1 VKLLLFIDKIINN
14 IMSNNINSLQLNN
27 DKYDITN
34 SEETTF
40 ARFKDKYESGT
51 LVPGRTYIYSH
62 TSMSNLHAYFLGEV
76 VEMPIANNP
85 FSLQIPYLI
94 AVTATSDSTID
105 ENIKVI
111 NAGPMFP
118 RCSEWEVKYD
128 LDVTK
133 YDWTDKLNS
142 VTKVTSFEYLKN
154 TYYLTVDEAIETVDN
169 EMCYTFKTK
178 TSEQLTMYGFYDFN
192 ANKFYICELEQDA
205 FDGTYYSIV
214 RSSINLVSNC
224 SCGVITYLKDEYGN
238 AMPFDFK
245 TLMTAH
251 KSGGLNTIKYEPW
264 FKWNVDDAYGVRD
277 IINDNVDL
285 SRNGTSTNNIV
296 DDFYDAEKHLYSIPR
311 VYFYGP
317 CHNNTVGKNN
327 DEIRIG
333 HRLEEGDS
341 YGSSNNRIG
350 DKCNTV
356 YISESTAYNVL
367 GNECSGIKVYPMSER
382 NNISGGCRNI
392 IIGTNSSSNT
402 FGDMCRDISML
413 DGCSYNTIGK
423 GCAEMTMEN
432 NIGFNTIGNHCYQ
445 LNFINGI
452 SHIDVENGTQNYTF
466 GNNDVNYCM
475 INKSTGRQIENNPS
489 VVSQR
494 IVVCKDDFQNPV
506 DGGIYYHTI
515 PLYVTVDDIMEQIIK
530 PMMNAGYIPTENDSF
545 ELVSCDVT
553 YETPEGVSMV
563 SSMDANLYQN
573 ARFISSRWQTRYIAK
588 SSYPSLL
595 IIGFSKSKFV
605 EHVLNNISS
614 DGKYDTIF
622 EFEIVGNQINTYK
635 NFYERYSIGVVP
647 HADPSFGK
655 PSTQKMLLPIPNIDL
670 FDEMSKSYS
679 IDDFIEILGLKNKGI
694 SFKVYSL
701 LEIEHTMYGG
711 SVFGV
716 LDMIEPLDSVYKI
729 SPVYSYIDGVENST
743 NRLLFKDFMSFG
755 YSCYVLEFR
764 CDSQQSHE
772 NLHST
777 GLKLN
782 YPVFGSNGIKNQT
795 VLESKHTSF
804 PMATYH
810 GLELERTSVPSIML
824 TEDIVTDAVNELR
837 NERTYTPCEISD
849 ARMGTHY
856 IGNYE
861 FVDLGL
867 PSGTKWCNC
876 NLGASSE
883 EEVGEHFFF
892 GCDKSVNEM
901 VDEYNATPNPGGSL
915 HEIIAEYVQ
924 PRQLKAFIDMGIMNT
939 KGNFV
944 YNSKNAQG
952 TIYDVATKRLGK
964 SFATPSYS
972 EWVELHLNTHR
983 RLFKKNGVFGILFI
997 STINGNTLFIPFNN
1011 IKTLNNITSAS
1022 GIDHNRAQV
1031 GVGCSLAS
1039 TDITYEPRA
1048 FEGYPVINSATIT
1061 TIPTSFG
1068 FTGAVQREGPP
1079 IIVSSGLQEQRNQLS
1094 METAFPIRPIT
1105 FI

>member
-1 VKLLLFIDKIINN
+1 
-14 IMSNNINSLQLNN
+14 MSNNINSLQLNN

-40 ARFKDKYESGT
+40 ARFKEKYESRT
-51 LVPGRTYIYSH
+51 LIPGRTYIYSH
-62 TSMSNLHAYFLGEV
+62 TSMSNLHAYFLDEV
-76 VEMPIANNP
+76 AELPIANNP
-85 FSLQIPYLI
+85 FSLQIPYVI
-94 AVTATSDSTID
+94 AVTATSEYTID

-142 VTKVTSFEYLKN
+142 ATKITSFDYLKN
-154 TYYLTVDEAIETVDN
+154 TYFLTVDEAIETVDN

-245 TLMTAH
+245 TLMTGYTNNVGDL
-251 KSGGLNTIKYEPW
+251 STLKYEPW
-264 FKWNVDDAYGVRD
+264 FKRNVDDRYGFRY

-296 DDFYDAEKHLYSIPR
+296 DEFYDAEKHLYSIPR

-333 HRLEEGDS
+333 FRGEEGDS

-367 GNECSGIKVYPMSER
+367 GNECSAIKIYPMSER
-382 NNISGGCRNI
+382 NNFSGGCRNI
-392 IIGTNSSSNT
+392 TIGINGSSNA
-402 FGDMCRDISML
+402 FGDMCRDINML

-423 GCAEMTMEN
+423 GCAEMTMN
-432 NIGFNTIGNHCYQ
+432 NNVGFNTIGHHCYQ
-445 LNFINGI
+445 LEFINGI

-494 IVVCKDDFQNPV
+494 IVVRKDDFQNIV
-506 DGGIYYHTI
+506 DGGIYYRTI

-545 ELVSCDVT
+545 ELVSFDVT
-553 YETPEGVSMV
+553 YKTPEGVSMV
-563 SSMDANLYQN
+563 SSMDANVYQN
-573 ARFISSRWQTRYIAK
+573 TRFISSRWQTRNIAK
-588 SSYPSLL
+588 SSYPSFLT
-595 IIGFSKSKFV
+595 IGFSKSKFV
-605 EHVLNNISS
+605 EQVLNNISS
-614 DGKYDTIF
+614 DGKYGEYATSF
-622 EFEIVGNQINTYK
+622 EFEIVGNQIDTYK

-647 HADPSFGK
+647 HADPSFSAR
-655 PSTQKMLLPIPNIDL
+655 STQKMLLPIPNIDL

-701 LEIEHTMYGG
+701 WEIEPTMGG
-711 SVFGV
+711 SGL
-716 LDMIEPLDSVYKI
+716 LDNLNMIKPLEDIYKVV
-729 SPVYSYIDGVENST
+729 PVYSYIDGVENST
-743 NRLLFKDFMSFG
+743 NRVLIKDFISCG

-772 NLHST
+772 SLVST

-795 VLESKHTSF
+795 ILESKHTSF
-804 PMATYH
+804 PMAMYH
-810 GLELERTSVPSIML
+810 GLKIERTSVPSIML

-901 VDEYNATPNPGGSL
+901 VDEYNANPNPGGSL

-939 KGNFV
+939 KGSFV
-944 YNSKNAQG
+944 SKTSSTQG
-952 TIYDVATKRLGK
+952 TIYDVSTKRLGK
-964 SFATPSYS
+964 SFATPGYS
-972 EWVELHLNTHR
+972 EWAELHLNTHR

-997 STINGNTLFIPFNN
+997 STINGNTIFIPFND
-1011 IKTLNNITSAS
+1011 IMSIQGVRL
-1022 GIDHNRAQV
+1022 DHNRAHV

-1061 TIPTSFG
+1061 TIPASFG
-1068 FTGAVQREGPP
+1068 FPDDVQKEGPP
-1079 IIVSSGLQEQRNQLS
+1079 IIVSSGLQEQRKQLS
-1094 METAFPIRPIT
+1094 METAFPIRPIS

>member
-1 VKLLLFIDKIINN
+1 
-14 IMSNNINSLQLNN
+14 MSNNINSLQLNN

-40 ARFKDKYESGT
+40 ARFKEKYESHT

-62 TSMSNLHAYFLGEV
+62 ISMSNLHAYYLNEV
-76 VEMPIANNP
+76 AELPSANNP
-85 FSLQIPYLI
+85 FSLQIPYVI
-94 AVTATSDSTID
+94 AVTATSECTID

-111 NAGPMFP
+111 NAGPLFP

-142 VTKVTSFEYLKN
+142 ATKVTSFEYLKN
-154 TYYLTVDEAIETVDN
+154 TYFLTDDDVITTVDDET
-169 EMCYTFKTK
+169 CYTFKTK

-251 KSGGLNTIKYEPW
+251 INSLGDLNTLKYEPW
-264 FKWNVDDAYGVRD
+264 FKWNLDNEYSVRD

-296 DDFYDAEKHLYSIPR
+296 DVFYDAEKHLYSIPR

-494 IVVCKDDFQNPV
+494 IRISKDDFLNEY
-506 DGGIYYHTI
+506 DGAWCYHTI
-515 PLYVTVDDIMEQIIK
+515 PLYVYIDDMMAQIIR
-530 PMMNAGYIPTENDSF
+530 PMMNAGYVPVDGDYFIMSAFDDIYKPK
-545 ELVSCDVT
+545 L
-553 YETPEGVSMV
+553 PGEGVTTV
-563 SSMDANLYQN
+563 SSTCYSILQEAS
-573 ARFISSRWQTRYIAK
+573 FTSSHWQTNLSQSSTTFPSFLSIGFRK
-588 SSYPSLL
+588 SSLVE
-595 IIGFSKSKFV
+595 GVFSDASD
-605 EHVLNNISS
+605 
-614 DGKYDTIF
+614 DGKYFTGF
-622 EFEIVGNQINTYK
+622 EFEIVGTPMVTYK
-635 NFYERYSIGVVP
+635 NFYDNHPIYVEPFVNDTNLN
-647 HADPSFGK
+647 DPTSLY
-655 PSTQKMLLPIPNIDL
+655 TQKMLLPIPNIDI
-670 FDEMSKSYS
+670 FDEISNSYTVK
-679 IDDFIEILGLKNKGI
+679 DFIEILGLKNKGI
-694 SFKVYSL
+694 SFKVYPLQVIESFL
-701 LEIEHTMYGG
+701 TDNSIVDILSNCDPMNEIVDVPY
-711 SVFGV
+711 
-716 LDMIEPLDSVYKI
+716 I
-729 SPVYSYIDGVENST
+729 YSYIEGRETSNGH
-743 NRLLFKDFMSFG
+743 LFIKDFINCG
-755 YSCYVLEFR
+755 YSCYVLEFWCNSR
-764 CDSQQSHE
+764 QSYE
-772 NLHST
+772 NLIST

-782 YPVFGSNGIKNQT
+782 YPVFGSNGIKNRT
-795 VLESKHTSF
+795 ILESKHTEF
-804 PMATYH
+804 QDPRYPA
-810 GLELERTSVPSIML
+810 LDFRRASVPSIML
-824 TEDIVTDAVNELR
+824 TEDIVSDAVNELR

-924 PRQLKAFIDMGIMNT
+924 PRQLKAFIDMGIMNMR
-939 KGNFV
+939 GSFV
-944 YNSKNAQG
+944 SKTSSTQG
-952 TIYDVATKRLGK
+952 TVYDVATKRLGN
-964 SFATPSYS
+964 SFATPGYS

-997 STINGNTLFIPFNN
+997 STINGNTIFIPFNN
-1011 IKTLNNITSAS
+1011 VKTLNNVISAS
-1022 GIDHNRAQV
+1022 GIDYNRAQV
-1031 GVGCSLAS
+1031 GVGCSLTS

-1048 FEGYPVINSATIT
+1048 FEVYPVINSATIT
-1061 TIPTSFG
+1061 TIPASFG
-1068 FTGAVQREGPP
+1068 FPDVVQREGPP
-1079 IIVSSGLQEQRNQLS
+1079 IIVSSGIQEQHNQLS
-1094 METAFPIRPIT
+1094 METAFPIRPIS

>member
-1 VKLLLFIDKIINN
+1 
-14 IMSNNINSLQLNN
+14 MSNNINSLQLNN

-40 ARFKDKYESGT
+40 ARFKEKYESGT
-51 LVPGRTYIYSH
+51 LIPGRTYIYSH
-62 TSMSNLHAYFLGEV
+62 ISMTNLHAYYLNEV
-76 VEMPIANNP
+76 AESPIAYSP

-94 AVTATSDSTID
+94 AVTATSEHTID

-142 VTKVTSFEYLKN
+142 ATKVTSFDYLKN
-154 TYYLTVDEAIETVDN
+154 TYFLTVDEAIETVDN

-178 TSEQLTMYGFYDFN
+178 TNDPLTMYGFYDFN

-224 SCGVITYLKDEYGN
+224 SCGTITYLKDEYGN

-245 TLMTAH
+245 CLMDGYVNGLGDLSTL
-251 KSGGLNTIKYEPW
+251 KCEPW
-264 FKWNVDDAYGVRD
+264 FKWNLDVDYSLRD

-285 SRNGTSTNNIV
+285 SRNGDSTNNVV
-296 DDFYDAEKHLYSIPR
+296 DEFYDAERHTYSIPR
-311 VYFYGP
+311 VWFYGP

-327 DEIRIG
+327 EDIRIG
-333 HRLEEGDS
+333 LRPEDVGDS

-350 DKCNTV
+350 DKCNII
-356 YISESTAYNVL
+356 YIHESTAHNVI
-367 GNECSGIKVYPMSER
+367 GNECHFVDIRAMSER
-382 NNISGGCRNI
+382 NNISSGCRDIMIRGNC
-392 IIGTNSSSNT
+392 SSNT
-402 FGDMCRDISML
+402 FGDMCRAITL
-413 DGCSYNTIGK
+413 WDGCSYNTIGK
-423 GCAEMTMEN
+423 GCAELTMEN
-432 NIGFNTIGNHCYQ
+432 NVGFNTIGHHCYQ

-452 SHIDVENGTQNYTF
+452 SHIDVESGTENYTF

-494 IVVCKDDFQNPV
+494 IVVCKDDFQNQF

-530 PMMNAGYIPTENDSF
+530 PMMNAGYVPTENDSF
-545 ELVSCDVT
+545 ELYSFDEI
-553 YETPEGVSMV
+553 YKTPEGKSMV
-563 SSMDANLYQN
+563 SGMEPNVYQYS
-573 ARFISSRWQTRYIAK
+573 RFIASRWQTRYIAK
-588 SSYPSLL
+588 GSHYPSFLT
-595 IIGFSKSKFV
+595 IGFSKSKFV
-605 EHVLNNISS
+605 ESVFNNISS
-614 DGKYDTIF
+614 NGKYGEYATSF
-622 EFEIVGNQINTYK
+622 EFEIVGSPTNTYK
-635 NFYERYSIGVVP
+635 NFYEKYNIFVAP
-647 HADPSFGK
+647 HASPNFGA

-670 FDEMSKSYS
+670 FDETSKTYS

-701 LEIEHTMYGG
+701 LEIEHTAGDCIIYNL
-711 SVFGV
+711 S
-716 LDMIEPLDSVYKI
+716 MIDPLDAIYKA
-729 SPVYSYIDGVENST
+729 SHVYSYFDGVENST
-743 NRLLFKDFMSFG
+743 NRLLFKDFMGCG
-755 YSCYVLEFR
+755 YSCYVLEFC

-772 NLHST
+772 SLIST

-810 GLELERTSVPSIML
+810 GLEIERTSVPSIML

-892 GCDKSVNEM
+892 GCDKSVIEM
-901 VDEYNATPNPGGSL
+901 VDEYNATPKPGGSL
-915 HEIIAEYVQ
+915 DEIIVEYVQ

-944 YNSKNAQG
+944 SKSKNAQG
-952 TIYDVATKRLGK
+952 SIYDVATKRLGN

-983 RLFKKNGVFGILFI
+983 RLFKKNGVFGILFT
-997 STINGNTLFIPFNN
+997 STINGSTIFIPFNN
-1011 IKTLNNITSAS
+1011 IKTLNNIVSAS

-1048 FEGYPVINSATIT
+1048 CEVYPVINSATIT
-1061 TIPTSFG
+1061 TIPASFG
-1068 FTGAVQREGPP
+1068 FPDVVQREGPP
-1079 IIVSSGLQEQRNQLS
+1079 IIVSSGLQEQHNQLS
-1094 METAFPIRPIT
+1094 METAFPIRPIS